1 MSLRGRRILI
11 TSGPTRAPIDAVRF
25 ISNKSTGRLGSL
37 IAEAALEAGAD
48 VTFVYGR
55 GSALP
60 LVRGGRIDHLRVLP
74 IDTVDE
80 LVAVFRQELPSGY
93 DAVVHAMA
101 VLDFQPAETSEEKTS
116 STLREWNVRLVPTP
130 KAAALV
136 RDLAPKTFFIGFKL
150 EVDRSPAELVDIAA
164 DWARR
169 THADLVVA
177 NDMRDIEQG
186 THTGHLVRPD
196 GSVDQVVQG
205 KEMIARALVTL
216 LGRRLGDSSATARG
230 GSGYAAAPVRHETG
244 PVRSRAGAEGDVRPS
259 QDSDI

>member
-25 ISNKSTGRLGSL
+25 LSNKSTGRLGSL

-74 IDTVDE
+74 IDTVDD
-80 LVAVFRQELPSGY
+80 LVSVFRQELPTGY

-101 VLDFQPAETSEEKTS
+101 VLDFQPAEAREEKVS
-116 STLREWNVRLVPTP
+116 SNQTEWNVRLVPTP

-150 EVDRSPAELVDIAA
+150 EVAKSAGELVGIAA

-177 NDMRDIEQG
+177 NDMRDIEHG

-196 GSVDQVVQG
+196 GTVEQVVQG
-205 KEMIARALVTL
+205 KEMIARALVAL
-216 LGRRLGDSSATARG
+216 LGRRLGDRAESADR
-230 GSGYAAAPVRHETG
+230 R
-244 PVRSRAGAEGDVRPS
+244 
-259 QDSDI
+259 Q